1 MSIPFRRPS
10 PALVINAAKEKR
22 ALTRH
27 FRKRGVP
34 KSETGKLLLAS
45 WNIANLGA
53 QGRPDKA
60 LELIA
65 HILKR
70 FDLIA
75 VQEVNEKF
83 NTFLRVM
90 EHLGSRFD
98 YVMNDTAGNTER
110 LVFIYRKSK
119 VKTRNLFG
127 EVALRKSEYPKRNV
141 TVRYRERGV
150 DKSRKYKNVRFQPFD
165 RNPFIGSFASGN
177 FDLTL
182 VNVHLYFGK
191 FQNSRTEKEQLK
203 YCRRVLEICALA
215 KWASRRT
222 DRFKTYDQDIVL
234 LGDMN
239 VPRME
244 DAESTYKALTS
255 YGAEPVK
262 LLENLE
268 RTGGTNINNDK
279 SYDQL
284 AFVPGRIG
292 DRLLNHGV
300 FDFDNA
306 VFKVRWNSIC
316 DEISANRRRIS
327 RFNSYVKHY
336 LSDHRL
342 IWVQLEV
349 S

>member
-1 MSIPFRRPS
+1 
-10 PALVINAAKEKR
+10 VTKEKG

-34 KSETGKLLLAS
+34 KREKGKLLLAS

-53 QGRPDKA
+53 QGRPDEA

-83 NTFLRVM
+83 ATFLKVM
-90 EHLGSRFD
+90 KMLGSGFD

-110 LVFIYRKSK
+110 LVFIYRRSK

-141 TVRYRERGV
+141 TVKFKEGGV
-150 DKSRKYKNVRFQPFD
+150 EKTRKYKNVRFQPFD
-165 RNPFIGSFASGN
+165 RNPFIASFASGS
-177 FDLTL
+177 FDFTL
-182 VNVHLYFGK
+182 VNVHLYFGE
-191 FQNSRTEKEQLK
+191 FQNSKDRKDQLK

-215 KWASRRT
+215 RWAGRRT
-222 DRFKTYDQDIVL
+222 DAAKTYDQDIVL

-239 VPRME
+239 VPRM
-244 DAESTYKALTS
+244 DTTESTYMALTS

-279 SYDQL
+279 AYDQL
-284 AFVPGRIG
+284 VFVPGRIG
-292 DRLLNHGV
+292 ARLLDHGV

-306 VFKVRWNSIC
+306 VFKDRWKSIC
-316 DEISANRRRIS
+316 NEISANKKRAT

-336 LSDHRL
+336 LSDHRT
-342 IWVQLEV
+342 IWVQLDV

>member
-1 MSIPFRRPS
+1 MSIPFKRPT
-10 PALVINAAKEKR
+10 PALSINVVREKR

-27 FRKRGVP
+27 FRRRGVP
-34 KSETGKLLLAS
+34 KSESGKLLLAS

-53 QGRPDKA
+53 QGRPDRA
-60 LELIA
+60 LQLIA
-65 HILKR
+65 HILRR

-75 VQEVNEKF
+75 VQEVNERF
-83 NTFLRVM
+83 STFLKVM
-90 EHLGSRFD
+90 KYLGSQFD

-127 EVALRKSEYPKRNV
+127 EVALRKIEYPKRNV
-141 TVRYRERGV
+141 TVRYRDGGV
-150 DKSRKYKNVRFQPFD
+150 DRTRKYRNVRFQPFD
-165 RNPFIGSFASGN
+165 RNPFIGSFASDN

-182 VNVHLYFGK
+182 VNVHLYFGE
-191 FQNSRTEKEQLK
+191 FQNSKTEKDQLK

-222 DRFKTYDQDIVL
+222 DRAKTYDQDIVL

-239 VPRME
+239 VPRM
-244 DAESTYKALTS
+244 DSAESTYKALTS

-268 RTGGTNINNDK
+268 KTGGTNINNDR

-292 DRLLNHGV
+292 ARVLDHGV

-306 VFKVRWNSIC
+306 VFKHRWNSIC
-316 DEISANRRRIS
+316 NEISANKKRIT

-342 IWVQLEV
+342 IWVQLDV